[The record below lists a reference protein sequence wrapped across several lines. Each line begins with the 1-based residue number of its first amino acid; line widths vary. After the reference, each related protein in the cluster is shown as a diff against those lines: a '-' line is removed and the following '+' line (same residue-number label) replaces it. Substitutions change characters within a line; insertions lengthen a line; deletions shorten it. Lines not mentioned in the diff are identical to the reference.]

1 MTNLAPNI
9 PTLADFGPT
18 LVNADVVEDPQTDL
32 DATTV
37 NALRVQAAAMALVA
51 PKAVLYFTVSGGVT
65 TLVWYR
71 SQYGDDVTK
80 WPTLVRTD
88 VGRFSLTWAASYS
101 NLEDTPQDVAW
112 GHSLALV
119 SQDTDDPLYCH
130 VQKPSPTAL
139 LLRFALIESPTDDVD
154 PNGVLVV
161 VY

>member
-9 PTLADFGPT
+9 PTLSDFGPT

-51 PKAVLYFTVSGGVT
+51 PKAVLYFTVSGGVA

-71 SQYGDDVTK
+71 SQYGDDVSK
-80 WPTLVRTD
+80 WPTLVRTE
-88 VGRFSLTWAASYS
+88 VGWFSITWAASYS

-112 GHSLALV
+112 GYSFPLV
-119 SQDTDDPLYCH
+119 SHGSEDPTAC
-130 VQKPSPTAL
+130 KAGKASPTVMTL
-139 LLRFALIESPTDDVD
+139 NFVYVDSPTVAAD
-154 PNGVLVV
+154 PTDVLVV